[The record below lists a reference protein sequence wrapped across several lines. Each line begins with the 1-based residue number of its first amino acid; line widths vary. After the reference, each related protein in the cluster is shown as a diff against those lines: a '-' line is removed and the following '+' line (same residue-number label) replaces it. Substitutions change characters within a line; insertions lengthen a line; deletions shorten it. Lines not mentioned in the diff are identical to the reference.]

1 MIELQI
7 WVISSNMLAGIDVTK
22 AITPDMDA
30 NSIGGTVNLRLQ
42 EAPEDLR
49 FDFLMEGSYN
59 TQDETADNYQ
69 IWGSVSNRFL
79 KNKLGVFV
87 QLNANRSNGGGDYS
101 QAGYGIQN
109 VTDEVLPHGEESVC
123 NE

>member
-1 MIELQI
+1 
-7 WVISSNMLAGIDVTK
+7 
-22 AITPDMDA
+22 
-30 NSIGGTVNLRLQ
+30 
-42 EAPEDLR
+42 
-49 FDFLMEGSYN
+49 MEGSYN

-109 VTDEVLPHGEESVC
+109 VTDEVLPYGEAVYAMNSFVYGDQVRITEQTGG
-123 NE
+123 NLILDFPNYRTPK